1 VDRVND
7 DGLEI
12 LKRETVYQGFARLD
26 LYRLRHRLYS
36 GGWSDEMEREIFE
49 RGSTVGV
56 LLYDPD
62 LDSVVLVTQFRL
74 PPRLA
79 GLPAYQLEIV
89 AGIVDKAGES
99 EAEVAHRETKEE
111 AALSIIGDLERV
123 HRYMPSPGACTE
135 IVDLFCGR
143 VDARNAGGIHGL
155 AHEHEDI
162 KVVVLPYREAMR
174 QLRADQIHNGLTVLA
189 LYWLAANRARLR
201 RKWKAKVP
209 SPAGRAA
216 AGPI

>member
-1 VDRVND
+1 MSD
-7 DGLEI
+7 DGLQI
-12 LKRETVYQGFARLD
+12 LKHETVYQGFSRLD

-36 GGWSDEMEREIFE
+36 GEWSNEIEREVFE

-79 GLPAYQLEIV
+79 GFPAWQLEIV
-89 AGIVDKAGES
+89 AGILDHAGES
-99 EAEVAHRETKEE
+99 EAEVAHRETQEE
-111 AALSIIGDLERV
+111 AGLAIIGEIEHA

-155 AHEHEDI
+155 AHENEDI

-174 QLRADQIHNGLTVLA
+174 QLRDDKIQNGLTISA

-201 RKWKAKVP
+201 RKWKSAP
-209 SPAGRAA
+209 RQEETAGATK
-216 AGPI
+216 P

>member
-1 VDRVND
+1 MSD
-7 DGLEI
+7 DSLEI

-49 RGSTVGV
+49 RGNTVGV

-74 PPRLA
+74 APRLA
-79 GLPAYQLEIV
+79 GFAAWQLEVV
-89 AGIVDKAGES
+89 AGIVDRAGEG
-99 EAEVAHRETKEE
+99 EAEVARRETQEE
-111 AALSIIGDLERV
+111 TGLAIIGTPEPM
-123 HRYMPSPGACTE
+123 HRYMSSPGACTE
-135 IVDLFCGR
+135 RIDLFCAR

-155 AHEHEDI
+155 AHENEDI

-174 QLRADQIHNGLTVLA
+174 QLRADQI
-189 LYWLAANRARLR
+189 
-201 RKWKAKVP
+201 
-209 SPAGRAA
+209 
-216 AGPI
+216 